1 MRFRFMLTRVTIIK
15 KATNS
20 RCWWRCEKIGI
31 LIMASR
37 NLKRCSHFG
46 EVGQLL
52 KRLSMKLPYYP
63 AILLLGTYPRD
74 IKNICPHKNMYM
86 NVQSSI
92 VLKRPQNETTQM
104 FVDWWMD
111 KYNEVYPCKGIL
123 FSYKKNEGPIHTT
136 TWMDLETLC

>member
-1 MRFRFMLTRVTIIK
+1 MEDTQHYKPSGKKKNLIKTAMRFRFMLTRVTIIK
-15 KATNS
+15 RQPIVGVGEDVKKLGFS
-20 RCWWRCEKIGI
+20 Y
-31 LIMASR
+31 MASR

-104 FVDWWMD
+104 SVD
-111 KYNEVYPCKGIL
+111 
-123 FSYKKNEGPIHTT
+123 
-136 TWMDLETLC
+136 